1 MRISYWLSF
10 LCIGLFMSLP
20 VGCISLDLKTKDVYE
35 EKFITGDEKSGDK
48 ILLLP
53 IRGIITSAIDDS
65 RFGPGTC
72 IAERIQEQLRL
83 AARDKK
89 IKAII
94 LEIDSPGGGVTA
106 SDIIYQSIK
115 SFKKAH
121 PDMPVIAL
129 MKDTAASGAYYIA
142 MATDHVMAH
151 PTTITGSIGVIS
163 VFIVLEDLLGK
174 IGVQTVVIKSGQ
186 AKDVGS
192 PFRKMTDEEKEYLQK
207 IIDEMYQRFLG
218 IVVEGRKDVLGRDK
232 IKALADGRILTGQ
245 KAYEQKLVDAI
256 GYLEDAI
263 NKAKSLAGITEA
275 RVVRYKLFRGVLESA
290 FHLEAPGSE
299 LVWLSKTILLRTG
312 APQFMY
318 LWMPSLERH

>member
-10 LCIGLFMSLP
+10 LCIGLFMSLL

-53 IRGIITSAIDDS
+53 IQGIITSAIDDS

-115 SFKKAH
+115 SFKKVH

>member
-10 LCIGLFMSLP
+10 LCIGLFMSLL

-53 IRGIITSAIDDS
+53 IQGIITSAIDDS

-115 SFKKAH
+115 SFKKVH

-275 RVVRYKLFRGVLESA
+275 RVVRYKLSRGVLESA

>member
-10 LCIGLFMSLP
+10 LCIGLFMSLL

-53 IRGIITSAIDDS
+53 IQGIITSAIDDS

-83 AARDKK
+83 AAKDKK

-115 SFKKAH
+115 SFKQSH
-121 PDMPVIAL
+121 PDIPIIAL

-163 VFIVLEDLLGK
+163 VFIILEDLLGK

-218 IVVEGRKDVLGRDK
+218 IVVEGRKDVLDRDK
-232 IKALADGRILTGQ
+232 IKALADGRIMTGQ
-245 KAYEQKLVDAI
+245 EAHAQKLVDEI
-256 GYLEDAI
+256 GYLDDAI
-263 NKAKSLAGITEA
+263 KKVKGLANLTQA
-275 RVVRYKLFRGVLESA
+275 RVIRYKLFRGVLESA
-290 FHLEAPGSE
+290 FHLETPGSG
-299 LVWLSKTILLRTG
+299 LYWLSKTILLRSGT
-312 APQFMY
+312 PQFMY
-318 LWMPSLERH
+318 LWMPSLDRR